1 LISKEV
7 CTLNVA
13 DIDWKRPA
21 LSVGGKWLPIEE
33 TLVNAL
39 RNYLAERD
47 AQLARQKIDP
57 KATPAL
63 FISKRGA
70 WKAERRLG
78 PHDLGVILKR
88 IDPRFNPSKLRDAC
102 GIHMLEHDADPRI
115 VADLFRTG
123 IDAIDRLR
131 DMVSAESR
139 ARLMKSH
146 PRATLPQTG
155 DTTVD

>member
-1 LISKEV
+1 MHSATIS
-7 CTLNVA
+7 
-13 DIDWKRPA
+13 P
-21 LSVGGKWLPIEE
+21 
-33 TLVNAL
+33 NATPSFL
-39 RNYLAERD
+39 RK
-47 AQLARQKIDP
+47 KIHP

-102 GIHMLEHDADPRI
+102 GIHMLEHEADPRI

-123 IDAIDRLR
+123 IHAIDRLLE
-131 DMVSAESR
+131 MSSAKSR

-155 DTTVD
+155 DTTIDGVLLRAPRRGLRLLTHECSEGHGQRSGTICPPT